1 MSAIGK
7 KSPSPL
13 KSYTESYHDSSD
25 RPVQPPCINQSCHS
39 PAQVFTNENP

>member
-7 KSPSPL
+7 KSHSPL

-25 RPVQPPCINQSCHS
+25 HPLQPLGINQSGHS
-39 PAQVFTNENP
+39 SAQVFANENP